1 MILTHPRV
9 MERHPDV
16 TEEDVA
22 MAWSHAIAMR
32 HRSFDPPVHIA
43 AAGVDTK
50 GRLIEMIGVELED
63 GGDSRLPRHEA
74 DGQDGA
80 RARARLGVRRSH
92 G

>member
-63 GGDSRLPRHEA
+63 GGILVYHAMRLTA
-74 DGQDGA
+74 KMA
-80 RARARLGVRRSH
+80 RELELG
-92 G
+92 